1 MGTSAELRKA
11 GIAALA
17 TAVLLAANLAL
28 LRTGPPASHPNAVL
42 AWFTDNAALVQA
54 GAVAWLLAMLALVV
68 FAVSLHDALWAS
80 VADRSWTTV
89 LFLHGAG
96 VFATVAVAGAAISW
110 ALAGLATDGAIG
122 AETAGTLY
130 ALDQALLRFATWG
143 MSVPLLVV
151 AIALY
156 RHSLLGQLC
165 AVAAVLLVGALLVP
179 LTWAV
184 ALHTL
189 PAWLLLVAITL
200 LVPARREVPI
210 TELAP

>member
-1 MGTSAELRKA
+1 MGTISELRKA
-11 GIAALA
+11 GLAALA
-17 TAVLLAANLAL
+17 TAVLLTTNLAL
-28 LRTGPPASHPNAVL
+28 LRTGPPSSHPNAVL
-42 AWFTDNAALVQA
+42 AWFTENAMLVQVA
-54 GAVAWLLAMLALVV
+54 AVAWLLAMLALVV

-96 VFATVAVAGAAISW
+96 VFATVAVAGAAIGW
-110 ALAGLATDGAIG
+110 GLAGLAAEGAIS
-122 AETAGTLY
+122 AELVGTLW
-130 ALDQALLRFATWG
+130 AIEQALLRFATWG
-143 MSVPLLVV
+143 MAVPLLVV

-179 LTWAV
+179 LTWMV

-189 PAWLLLVAITL
+189 PAWLALVALTL
-200 LVPARREVPI
+200 LVPARSRMPEA
-210 TELAP
+210 ELQP